1 MLSIRCQT
9 CSSSPLKYKIM
20 VPTLCRTPH
29 LGNGDQT
36 TWLYTLVQFSSS
48 WTSKKPHPQPHP
60 TLHGLRWTVCLQEE
74 KEAPCLHQGVPP
86 SLLLGVISTHN
97 SLYLLEDIGV
107 FPHCPISP
115 AMSLGVDPTLPPK
128 WWEWMHFSHYLFYV
142 QSPFITNVTS
152 LIMFCCSYSKLVMMT
167 YLCQISI
174 WREFLLIVNVH
185 VKNKDEK
192 GCCHLTCREMRVSQ
206 RGQDPL
212 LFLPQGS
219 PIFQFWAI

>member
-1 MLSIRCQT
+1 MGTKLLDCTCLSNFPAPKLLRN
-9 CSSSPLKYKIM
+9 
-20 VPTLCRTPH
+20 PTLNCTR
-29 LGNGDQT
+29 
-36 TWLYTLVQFSSS
+36 LYMAWGEQFARRKRKNLHVSIKGYLVPSS
-48 WTSKKPHPQPHP
+48 W
-60 TLHGLRWTVCLQEE
+60 GW
-74 KEAPCLHQGVPP
+74 
-86 SLLLGVISTHN
+86 

-115 AMSLGVDPTLPPK
+115 AVSLGVDPTLPPK

-152 LIMFCCSYSKLVMMT
+152 LIMFCCSYPKLVMMT
-167 YLCQISI
+167 YLCQIFI
-174 WREFLLIVNVH
+174 WRGFLLIVNVR
-185 VKNKDEK
+185 VKNEDVK

-212 LFLPQGS
+212 LFRPQDS